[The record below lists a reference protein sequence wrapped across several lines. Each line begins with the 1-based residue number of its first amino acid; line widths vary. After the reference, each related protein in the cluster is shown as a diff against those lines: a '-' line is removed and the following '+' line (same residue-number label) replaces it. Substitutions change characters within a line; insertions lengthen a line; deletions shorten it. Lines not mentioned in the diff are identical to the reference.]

1 MAHLAPFLFQ
11 SHGGINQLGGPF
23 VNGRP
28 LPDYIRH
35 RIVQLA
41 ACGVRPCEISR
52 RLLVSHGCV
61 SKILGRFYE
70 TGSIRPGSIGGSK
83 PKVATP
89 PVVSKIVQY
98 KQQNPT
104 IFAWEIRDRLVEEG
118 VCDRENTPSVS
129 SINRILRNKAAERA
143 AQYAM
148 IERERQHLASIYGFH
163 PWSSICDPSVPWS
176 CHALPQHEDFSHHEY
191 ERRGMEPAPGMS
203 LMAPSESSN
212 SHQEH
217 SEVRL
222 KEENDEEQRESQY
235 ATKER
240 EVVKTERDKPIL
252 HRTDNENDHEDDLD
266 EFETNIQETSFL
278 DDNTFNSKNINNNNN
293 NYNNKDNENDTPET
307 DSKNFNNNSENTCYN
322 SGSESGKDENDSQ
335 ANQKR
340 KIRRNRTTFSPEQLE
355 MLEKEFEKSH
365 YPDVATREELANKIE
380 MSEARVQV
388 WFSNRRAKWR
398 RHQKINSLPHIRHS
412 LLGGCYPMCTEC
424 DMADQQCTMIPGPY
438 SPPMNSLSLLSPNA
452 DRISSSST
460 SILGGENAVRSCSPK
475 DCTCSRV

>member
-1 MAHLAPFLFQ
+1 MKGHVTTRRLHPVDFPPKLAANSSPFPLGMFFDSHRKGRNRQFCHFKNLITCNFHLFKFHMFRKKGKKEKKRLKSLLVRNLTNQNLIFVLFINFSSAAPFLFQ

-176 CHALPQHEDFSHHEY
+176 CHALPQHEDFTHHEY

-217 SEVRL
+217 SEGNL
-222 KEENDEEQRESQY
+222 K
-235 ATKER
+235 
-240 EVVKTERDKPIL
+240 VCL
-252 HRTDNENDHEDDLD
+252 H
-266 EFETNIQETSFL
+266 
-278 DDNTFNSKNINNNNN
+278 
-293 NYNNKDNENDTPET
+293 
-307 DSKNFNNNSENTCYN
+307 
-322 SGSESGKDENDSQ
+322 ESGYMR
-335 ANQKR
+335 QKY
-340 KIRRNRTTFSPEQLE
+340 N
-355 MLEKEFEKSH
+355 
-365 YPDVATREELANKIE
+365 
-380 MSEARVQV
+380 
-388 WFSNRRAKWR
+388 
-398 RHQKINSLPHIRHS
+398 
-412 LLGGCYPMCTEC
+412 
-424 DMADQQCTMIPGPY
+424 
-438 SPPMNSLSLLSPNA
+438 
-452 DRISSSST
+452 
-460 SILGGENAVRSCSPK
+460 
-475 DCTCSRV
+475 

>member
-1 MAHLAPFLFQ
+1 MENVTDFRAKSSHSSPGWIRTFCKGFNFRQYKNLKSRTAKKRFNDQCSFFLSVTLTAPFLFQ

-89 PVVSKIVQY
+89 PVVTKIVQY

-163 PWSSICDPSVPWS
+163 PWSAVCEPTVPWS
-176 CHALPQHEDFSHHEY
+176 CHTMSQHEEFSHQDY
-191 ERRGMEPAPGMS
+191 ERRGLEPPPELS
-203 LMAPSESSN
+203 IISSSQTGN

-217 SEVRL
+217 
-222 KEENDEEQRESQY
+222 
-235 ATKER
+235 
-240 EVVKTERDKPIL
+240 
-252 HRTDNENDHEDDLD
+252 HEG
-266 EFETNIQETSFL
+266 
-278 DDNTFNSKNINNNNN
+278 
-293 NYNNKDNENDTPET
+293 
-307 DSKNFNNNSENTCYN
+307 NFP
-322 SGSESGKDENDSQ
+322 GK
-335 ANQKR
+335 
-340 KIRRNRTTFSPEQLE
+340 I
-355 MLEKEFEKSH
+355 
-365 YPDVATREELANKIE
+365 I
-380 MSEARVQV
+380 
-388 WFSNRRAKWR
+388 WF
-398 RHQKINSLPHIRHS
+398 
-412 LLGGCYPMCTEC
+412 
-424 DMADQQCTMIPGPY
+424 
-438 SPPMNSLSLLSPNA
+438 
-452 DRISSSST
+452 
-460 SILGGENAVRSCSPK
+460 
-475 DCTCSRV
+475 

>member
-1 MAHLAPFLFQ
+1 MSHLAPFLFQ

-89 PVVSKIVQY
+89 PVVNKIVQY

-148 IERERQHLASIYGFH
+148 IERERQQLASIYGFH
-163 PWSSICDPSVPWS
+163 PWPASICDSSVPWS
-176 CHALPQHEDFSHHEY
+176 CHSMPHLEEYPIHEY
-191 ERRGMEPAPGMS
+191 ERRGLEP
-203 LMAPSESSN
+203 PSEMSIITTPESGSS
-212 SHQEH
+212 QEEP
-217 SEVRL
+217 SQV
-222 KEENDEEQRESQY
+222 KIKGENDEDQGSRQCASSKA
-235 ATKER
+235 ATKMER
-240 EVVKTERDKPIL
+240 EVAMLQVS
-252 HRTDNENDHEDDLD
+252 DNEQD
-266 EFETNIQETSFL
+266 ETEAIQEFDAEDRDS
-278 DDNTFNSKNINNNNN
+278 NQRSNINHS
-293 NYNNKDNENDTPET
+293 NENVDT
-307 DSKNFNNNSENTCYN
+307 DRKAMKNNSGNSGYNSEND
-322 SGSESGKDENDSQ
+322 SGKEDNDVQ

-365 YPDVATREELANKIE
+365 YPDVATREELASKID

-398 RHQKINSLPHIRHS
+398 RHQKINNLPHLRHS
-412 LLGGCYPMCTEC
+412 LLGSCYPMCSEC
-424 DMADQQCTMIPGPY
+424 DMAEQQCALMSGPY
-438 SPPMNSLSLLSPNA
+438 SPPLNSVNLLSPTS
-452 DRISSSST
+452 DRMASASSSSV
-460 SILGGENAVRSCSPK
+460 LGTGNGRACSPQ